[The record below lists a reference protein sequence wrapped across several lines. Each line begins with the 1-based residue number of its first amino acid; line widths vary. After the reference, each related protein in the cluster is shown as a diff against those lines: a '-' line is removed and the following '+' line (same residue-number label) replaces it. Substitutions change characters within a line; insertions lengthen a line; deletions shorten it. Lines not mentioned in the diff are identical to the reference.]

1 MHTIALV
8 EDDPGLRDTLTQ
20 LIAGTR
26 GWKITGAYPSAEA
39 ALPALKRQPPH
50 VVLMD
55 INLPGI
61 SGIECVQQIKKTHPD
76 LLVLM
81 LTVYDNSDQ
90 VFAALAAGA
99 CGYLLKR
106 DIPHKLLPALDD
118 ALTGGSPMSSHIA
131 RQVVRFF
138 HTQGRAKKETD
149 DLTPRERQILEL
161 LAQGS
166 LYKEIAS
173 DLGIGTET
181 VNTHIRNIYAK
192 LHVRSRTEA
201 VVKFLA
207 AK

>member
-1 MHTIALV
+1 MT
-8 EDDPGLRDTLTQ
+8 T
-20 LIAGTR
+20 
-26 GWKITGAYPSAEA
+26 
-39 ALPALKRQPPH
+39 
-50 VVLMD
+50 
-55 INLPGI
+55 
-61 SGIECVQQIKKTHPD
+61 
-76 LLVLM
+76 
-81 LTVYDNSDQ
+81 
-90 VFAALAAGA
+90 

-106 DIPHKLLPALDD
+106 DIPLKLLAALDD

-201 VVKFLA
+201 VIKFLA